1 MTTPTLC
8 TRSQRQCQHVVHV
21 VNNNADTQILKFILI
36 KYFVTFIIFFC
47 ENPHEAS
54 FYIKEQTQKKKLRIE
69 NLDLDF

>member
-21 VNNNADTQILKFILI
+21 VNNNADAQILKFILI

-47 ENPHEAS
+47 ENPREAS